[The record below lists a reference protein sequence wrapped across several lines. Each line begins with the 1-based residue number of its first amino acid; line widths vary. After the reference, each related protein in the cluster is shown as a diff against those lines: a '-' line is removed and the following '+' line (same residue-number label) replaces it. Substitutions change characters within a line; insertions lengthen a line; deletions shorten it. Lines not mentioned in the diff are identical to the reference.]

1 MSNIRSFLPAD
12 LHDFLHGKMYVVG
25 AHVLW
30 IKKHIGNKKF
40 EGYLFFRPT
49 VDNVYRVS
57 CLMTHENKY
66 AVISLEASDITT
78 SLDTLGE
85 AMKNVTELVQE
96 MNKKQNEILSQT
108 IYRLSKISFKDIK
121 TLEPY
126 RMVNV

>member
-30 IKKHIGNKKF
+30 TRKHIGNKKF

-49 VDNVYRVS
+49 ADNVYRVS
-57 CLMTHENKY
+57 CLITNENQY
-66 AVISLEASDITT
+66 TMISREAVDITIA
-78 SLDTLGE
+78 LETLGE
-85 AMKNVTELVQE
+85 AMQNVTELVQE